1 MIALH
6 MCAKNIQPFAGML
19 MDIAPL
25 SDEFNR
31 AWHVR
36 FTYGSYDGDGHFVPC
51 G

>member
-1 MIALH
+1 MAESAKALVDSFEMITLH

-25 SDEFNR
+25 SDEFKR

-36 FTYGSYDGDGHFVPC
+36 FA
-51 G
+51 